1 MLSILTIIT
10 ILIILLCVDIY
21 RKCTF
26 SVTSI
31 VILFYLLVAI
41 AGIFVYKERAYT
53 NLNFFPSLY
62 FAFICFIFF
71 LPLMSKRSL
80 VVNGFHIQ
88 KTRSLS
94 VVLIVYVLFAFFNII
109 DQLNFLKSA
118 LIGGN
123 FAALKQMAYG
133 GEISLRNGF
142 FWNVSRTYVSSL
154 WMAVM
159 LYGFYILKDDN
170 QPFLKGFS
178 YILLGILPEFITC
191 IVYTYR
197 GGIGV
202 IALLVIS
209 AYFLFKNVYSLKRKI
224 QLRVLFIILFLLL
237 LSIIIAI
244 TVSRFGDA
252 GAGSSFVSYL
262 GQSMINFNA
271 NVASRIHSFANGKY
285 FFANFYN
292 MTVDDVCR
300 DYLYGIESNNGANL
314 HTFVG
319 NLVLDFG
326 FIGGVIAAL
335 TSSTISFLILCNKR
349 KYDFADAS
357 FLMFYIS
364 FLCTGAFHSKCGFSF
379 DCMAFFTIYAIL
391 KISNLKFKLGSIHDT
406 RY

>member
-1 MLSILTIIT
+1 MLSILTVIT
-10 ILIILLCVDIY
+10 ILIILLCFDMY
-21 RKCTF
+21 GRGKL

-41 AGIFVYKERAYT
+41 AGIFVYKERDYT

-62 FAFICFIFF
+62 FSFICVIFF
-71 LPLMSKRSL
+71 LPLMSKSNI
-80 VVNGFHIQ
+80 VVRGFHIQ
-88 KTRSLS
+88 KTNSLS
-94 VVLIVYVLFAFFNII
+94 VIFSIYALFALFNIV
-109 DQLNFLKSA
+109 DQLHFLKSA
-118 LIGGN
+118 LVDGD

-133 GEISLRNGF
+133 GDIALSNGL
-142 FWNVSRTYVSSL
+142 FWLVSRTYVSSL

-159 LYGFYILKDDN
+159 LYGFYLLGNDN
-170 QPFLKGFS
+170 EHFLKGLLF
-178 YILLGILPEFITC
+178 ILLGILPEFMTC
-191 IVYTYR
+191 LVYVYR

-202 IALLVIS
+202 IVLLGVS
-209 AYFLFKNVYSLKRKI
+209 AYFIFKNTYSPKRKTQI
-224 QLRVLFIILFLLL
+224 RLLFLIIFLFL

-244 TVSRFGDA
+244 TLSRFGDVDA
-252 GAGSSFVSYL
+252 GNSFVSYL

-271 NVASRIHSFANGKY
+271 NVASKIHSFANGKY

-326 FIGGVIAAL
+326 FIGGIIAAL
-335 TSSTISFLILCNKR
+335 IFSAIAFVILCGKR
-349 KYDFADAS
+349 KYDFADAA

-364 FLCTGAFHSKCGFSF
+364 FLFTGAFHSKCGFSF
-379 DCMAFFTIYAIL
+379 DCMTFFAIYVIL
-391 KISNLKFKLGSIHDT
+391 KISNKKLRIRFNDAG
-406 RY
+406 Y

>member
-1 MLSILTIIT
+1 MLSILIIIT
-10 ILIILLCVDIY
+10 ILIILLCTDIY
-21 RKCTF
+21 RKRNF

-53 NLNFFPSLY
+53 NLNLLPSLY
-62 FAFICFIFF
+62 FVFICLIFF
-71 LPLMSKRSL
+71 SPLISKRSI
-80 VVNGFHIQ
+80 VVRGFHIQ

-94 VVLIVYVLFAFFNII
+94 VVLSIYALFAFFNII

-118 LIGGN
+118 LIDGN

-133 GEISLRNGF
+133 GEISLSNGF
-142 FWNVSRTYVSSL
+142 FWLVSRTYVSSL

-159 LYGFYILKDDN
+159 LYGFYLLKDDN
-170 QPFLKGFS
+170 QLFFKGLS

-209 AYFLFKNVYSLKRKI
+209 SYFLFKNTYSSQRKA

-244 TVSRFGDA
+244 TVSRFGDTS
-252 GAGSSFVSYL
+252 AGSSFVSYL

-271 NVASRIHSFANGKY
+271 NVASKIHSFANGKY

-326 FIGGVIAAL
+326 FVGGVIAAFIFAA
-335 TSSTISFLILCNKR
+335 ISFLILCNKG

-364 FLCTGAFHSKCGFSF
+364 FLFTGAFHSKCGFSF
-379 DCMAFFTIYAIL
+379 DCMAFFTVYTIL
-391 KISNLKFKLGSIHDT
+391 KISSKKLKLGSIYDT